1 MVLPDGLRDH
11 KERELPVAAVPA
23 AATAATATTASA
35 AMATATTA
43 SATTVA
49 PAPATTAASTFTLRP
64 CFVDDK
70 RAAEE
75 FPAIQGRDGLFSLR
89 VVANLRKAEPARLTG
104 ESIAK
109 ERKRIRLHARFREQ
123 RRHLFFR
130 SLER

>member
-35 AMATATTA
+35 AMAAATTA

-49 PAPATTAASTFTLRP
+49 PAPATTASTFPLRP

-75 FPAIQGRDGLFSLR
+75 FPAIQSRDGLFSLR
-89 VVANLRKAEPARLTG
+89 VVANLREAEAARLTG

-109 ERKRIRLHARFREQ
+109 ERKRIRLHAGFREQ